1 VVAPQ
6 VSSGL
11 TSKEPRRRKGH
22 LGRECTART
31 LLPEEGSDMTKLVRL
46 TRKGATLTALIIVVL
61 SVMPGKMRPHLL
73 GNDYCEHFIAYFV
86 AGSLLAVGYP
96 RPLQRLSS
104 GVLLAI
110 GAGSLE
116 LIQLWIPGRTSSVGG
131 FVSAAGGAWIGVL
144 IIVLVKWAHERKLV
158 VSYK

>member
-1 VVAPQ
+1 
-6 VSSGL
+6 
-11 TSKEPRRRKGH
+11 
-22 LGRECTART
+22 
-31 LLPEEGSDMTKLVRL
+31 MTKLMRL
-46 TRKGATLTALIIVVL
+46 TRKGTTLTALIIIVL

-96 RPLQRLSS
+96 RPPQRLSS

-131 FVSAAGGAWIGVL
+131 FVSAAAGAWIGVL
-144 IIVLVKWAHERKLV
+144 IIVLVKWAHERKLA

>member
-1 VVAPQ
+1 
-6 VSSGL
+6 
-11 TSKEPRRRKGH
+11 
-22 LGRECTART
+22 
-31 LLPEEGSDMTKLVRL
+31 MTKLVRL
-46 TRKGATLTALIIVVL
+46 TRKGATLTALIIIVL
-61 SVMPGKMRPHLL
+61 SVMPGLMRPHLL

-86 AGSLLAVGYP
+86 AGSLVAVGYP

-110 GAGSLE
+110 GAGTLE

-131 FVSAAGGAWIGVL
+131 FVSAAAGAWIGVL

>member
-1 VVAPQ
+1 
-6 VSSGL
+6 
-11 TSKEPRRRKGH
+11 
-22 LGRECTART
+22 
-31 LLPEEGSDMTKLVRL
+31 MTKLVRL
-46 TRKGATLTALIIVVL
+46 TRKGATLTALIIIVL

-86 AGSLLAVGYP
+86 AGGLLAVGYP
-96 RPLQRLSS
+96 RPMQRLSS

-110 GAGSLE
+110 GAGTLE

-131 FVSAAGGAWIGVL
+131 FVSAAAGAWIGVL

>member
-1 VVAPQ
+1 
-6 VSSGL
+6 
-11 TSKEPRRRKGH
+11 
-22 LGRECTART
+22 
-31 LLPEEGSDMTKLVRL
+31 MTRLVRL
-46 TRKGATLTALIIVVL
+46 TRKGAMLTALIIIVL

-86 AGSLLAVGYP
+86 AGSLFAVGYP
-96 RPLQRLSS
+96 RPLQRLSN

-131 FVSAAGGAWIGVL
+131 FVSAAAGAWIGVL
-144 IIVLVKWAHERKLV
+144 IIVLVKWAHEHKLV

>member
-1 VVAPQ
+1 
-6 VSSGL
+6 
-11 TSKEPRRRKGH
+11 
-22 LGRECTART
+22 
-31 LLPEEGSDMTKLVRL
+31 MTKLVRL
-46 TRKGATLTALIIVVL
+46 TRKGATLTALIIIVL

-86 AGSLLAVGYP
+86 AGSLVAVGYP

-110 GAGSLE
+110 GAGTLE

-131 FVSAAGGAWIGVL
+131 FVSAAAGAWIGVL

>member
-1 VVAPQ
+1 
-6 VSSGL
+6 
-11 TSKEPRRRKGH
+11 
-22 LGRECTART
+22 
-31 LLPEEGSDMTKLVRL
+31 MTKLMRL
-46 TRKGATLTALIIVVL
+46 TRKGTTLTALIIIVL

-96 RPLQRLSS
+96 RPPQRLSS

-110 GAGSLE
+110 GAGTLE

-131 FVSAAGGAWIGVL
+131 FVSAAAGAWIGVL

>member
-1 VVAPQ
+1 
-6 VSSGL
+6 
-11 TSKEPRRRKGH
+11 
-22 LGRECTART
+22 
-31 LLPEEGSDMTKLVRL
+31 MTKLMRL
-46 TRKGATLTALIIVVL
+46 TRKGATLTALIIIVL

-110 GAGSLE
+110 GAGTLE

-131 FVSAAGGAWIGVL
+131 FVSAAAGAWIGVL

>member
-1 VVAPQ
+1 
-6 VSSGL
+6 
-11 TSKEPRRRKGH
+11 
-22 LGRECTART
+22 
-31 LLPEEGSDMTKLVRL
+31 MTKLMRL
-46 TRKGATLTALIIVVL
+46 TRKGATLTALIIIVL

-110 GAGSLE
+110 GAGTLE
-116 LIQLWIPGRTSSVGG
+116 LIQLWIPGRSL
-131 FVSAAGGAWIGVL
+131 VL
-144 IIVLVKWAHERKLV
+144 AKARE
-158 VSYK
+158 